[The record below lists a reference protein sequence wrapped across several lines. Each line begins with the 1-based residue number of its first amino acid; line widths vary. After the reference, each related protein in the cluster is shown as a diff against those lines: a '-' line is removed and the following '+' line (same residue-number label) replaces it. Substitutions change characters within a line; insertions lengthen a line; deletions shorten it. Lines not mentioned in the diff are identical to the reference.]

1 MRCAQITIL
10 LNMCLS
16 CIESCFTEVSLL
28 VNLNRAGIALISS
41 AGRHLYILCFGLT
54 FLYSISLS
62 VKRINPSAP
71 IRIFLIRALI
81 ARQFRWASFGGF
93 NSWQSCIYMWA
104 QLSCWVVSQHH
115 HQRCQYLVS
124 RLICSLKIESSGG
137 GWTHVLQTAHL

>member
-16 CIESCFTEVSLL
+16 CIESCFTEVSLF

-41 AGRHLYILCFGLT
+41 GRHLYILCFGLT

-81 ARQFRWASFGGF
+81 ARS
-93 NSWQSCIYMWA
+93 
-104 QLSCWVVSQHH
+104 
-115 HQRCQYLVS
+115 
-124 RLICSLKIESSGG
+124 
-137 GWTHVLQTAHL
+137 